1 MTPDERKVLTE
12 LFERVRSASGNM
24 RDAEAEA
31 FIAENVRAQPYAP
44 YLLSQAV
51 IVQEEALKGAAAKI
65 EELERELEQARRQP
79 ASGGMFGGLFGG
91 GARPQSAPQAAPVPQ
106 SAMSAPAQQASG
118 AWAHQRGSVP
128 SSRPQSGP
136 WAGQQ
141 AQQPQQPQQ
150 GGSFLRGAL
159 GMAAG
164 VAGGVLLANSL
175 QGMFSGGA
183 GDKHGIAGDG
193 AASGAGAA
201 SASANDSAIAG
212 NAFNQQA
219 AAPAADHIQPASYD
233 EGGWDTGGDDSWDA

>member
-12 LFERVRSASGNM
+12 LFERVRSASGNV

-91 GARPQSAPQAAPVPQ
+91 GARPQAAPVPQ
-106 SAMSAPAQQASG
+106 SAMSAPAPAQQASG
-118 AWAHQRGSVP
+118 PWSHQRGSVP
-128 SSRPQSGP
+128 SSRPQAGP
-136 WAGQQ
+136 FAGQQ
-141 AQQPQQPQQ
+141 AQQPQQ

-201 SASANDSAIAG
+201 SAAANDSAIAG

-233 EGGWDTGGDDSWDA
+233 EGGWDSGGDDSWDA

>member
-91 GARPQSAPQAAPVPQ
+91 GARQQPAPQAAPVQQ
-106 SAMSAPAQQASG
+106 SAMAAPAQQASG
-118 AWAHQRGSVP
+118 PWSHQRGSVP
-128 SSRPQSGP
+128 SSRPQSGSF
-136 WAGQQ
+136 AGPQ
-141 AQQPQQPQQ
+141 AQQPQQ

-175 QGMFSGGA
+175 QGLFSGGA
-183 GDKHGIAGDG
+183 NDTHGIAGDG

-201 SASANDSAIAG
+201 SAAANDSAIAG

-233 EGGWDTGGDDSWDA
+233 EGGWDSGGDDSWDA